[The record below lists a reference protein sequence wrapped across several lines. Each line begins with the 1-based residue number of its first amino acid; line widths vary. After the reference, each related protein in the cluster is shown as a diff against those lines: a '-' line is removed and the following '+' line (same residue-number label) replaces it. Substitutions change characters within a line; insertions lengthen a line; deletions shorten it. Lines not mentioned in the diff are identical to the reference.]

1 MFDKLDAKLEQATGA
16 AKELAGKVL
25 GDKGLEAE
33 GLVDNLVGKAKEV
46 AADVK
51 DGLDKAVDSAKDLAT
66 DAKEAV
72 EGAVDS
78 IKEKF

>member
-1 MFDKLDAKLEQATGA
+1 MFEKLDAKLDQVTGS

-51 DGLDKAVDSAKDLAT
+51 EGLDGALEQAKDLAT
-66 DAKEAV
+66 DAKDAA
-72 EGAVDS
+72 EGALNSLKD
-78 IKEKF
+78 KF